1 LPRHAK
7 AVDRRAR
14 TVRLSTVVVVWI
26 GGLVAGF
33 FGLLSAAARYGCGAT
48 DTGLACRK
56 SGSVV
61 GVLVVLAVIGVVT
74 TVTVMSHDRP
84 PRRLMTIGLTG
95 LAALLLCFIAA
106 RALLS
111 TV

>member
-1 LPRHAK
+1 M
-7 AVDRRAR
+7 
-14 TVRLSTVVVVWI
+14 VRLSTVAVVWLC
-26 GGLVAGF
+26 GLAAGF
-33 FGLLSAAARYGCGAT
+33 FGLLSAAARYGCGAG
-48 DTGLACRK
+48 DNGLACRT

-61 GVLVVLAVIGVVT
+61 GILVVIAVIVVVT
-74 TVTVMSHDRP
+74 TVTVMSHDQP
-84 PRRLMTIGLTG
+84 PRRLITMGASG